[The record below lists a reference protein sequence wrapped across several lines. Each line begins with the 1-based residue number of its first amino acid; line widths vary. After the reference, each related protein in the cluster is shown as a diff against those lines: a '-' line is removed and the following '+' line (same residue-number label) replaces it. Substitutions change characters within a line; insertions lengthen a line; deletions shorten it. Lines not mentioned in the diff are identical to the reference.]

1 MWNVVCK
8 NDSSELFIVAYKTS
22 RWLNCSTKYHK
33 HMFTAFFTG
42 LQHLEVR
49 YTYLGDYS
57 EAKAS
62 VPGASNKLGEWLSTQ
77 FFSLV

>member
-1 MWNVVCK
+1 
-8 NDSSELFIVAYKTS
+8 
-22 RWLNCSTKYHK
+22 
-33 HMFTAFFTG
+33 MFTAFFTG